1 MRNIWTIARRE
12 YNHYFASP
20 IAYVIAFVILLTLGF
35 IFGLIIYGAAQSAMT
50 GGFGGGGAPAAPGV
64 DWLGSTFNFLLML
77 TIPALTM
84 RLISDENRTGTMEL
98 LLTSPLRDWELI
110 IGKWLGGFLFVLTI
124 LAVTLI
130 YPLVLNGL
138 ITPGLDQRMMMA
150 TYLSVIL
157 LSAAYLA
164 LGVGIS
170 SIFSN
175 QIAAMFATLGLFI
188 FLWWLIGFPAN
199 YFQSGADV
207 FNYLSTTT
215 HLNSLY
221 SGTLNLSDIVYF
233 LSLTALGLFTG
244 TAAIETRRWN

>member
-12 YNHYFASP
+12 YNHYFTSP
-20 IAYVIAFVILLTLGF
+20 IAYVVAFVILLTLGF
-35 IFGLIIYGAAQSAMT
+35 IFGLVVYGASQAAVQ
-50 GGFGGGGAPAAPGV
+50 GGFGGGAPTAPGI
-64 DWLGSTFNFLLML
+64 DWMGSTFNFLLML

-84 RLISDENRTGTMEL
+84 RLVSDENRTGTMEL
-98 LLTSPLRDWELI
+98 LLTAPLRDWELI
-110 IGKWLGGFLFVLTI
+110 IGKWLGGFLFVLTV

-130 YPLVLNGL
+130 YPIILNSL
-138 ITPGLDQRMMMA
+138 ETPGLDQRLMMA

-188 FLWWLIGFPAN
+188 FLWWLIGFPAS
-199 YFQSGADV
+199 YLQSGADA

-221 SGTLNLSDIVYF
+221 NGTLNLSDIVYF

>member
-12 YNHYFASP
+12 YDHYFASP
-20 IAYVIAFVILLTLGF
+20 IAYVVAFVILLTLGF
-35 IFGLIIYGAAQSAMT
+35 IFWLVISNAAQSAIQ
-50 GGFGGGGAPAAPGV
+50 GGFGGGAPSAPGI
-64 DWLGSTFNFLLML
+64 DWMGSTFNFLLLL

-84 RLISDENRTGTMEL
+84 RLVSDENRTGTMEL
-98 LLTSPLRDWELI
+98 LLTAPLRDWELI

-130 YPLVLNGL
+130 YPIILNSL
-138 ITPGLDQRMMMA
+138 ETPGIDQRLMMA

-157 LSAAYLA
+157 FSGAFLA

-188 FLWWLIGFPAN
+188 FLWWLIGFPATS
-199 YFQSGADV
+199 FQNGSDV

-215 HLNSLY
+215 HLNSMY
-221 SGTLNLSDIVYF
+221 NGTINLADIVYF

-244 TAAIETRRWN
+244 TVAIETRRWN

>member
-12 YNHYFASP
+12 YNHYFTSP
-20 IAYVIAFVILLTLGF
+20 IAYVVAFVILLTLGF
-35 IFGLIIYGAAQSAMT
+35 IFGLIVYGAYQSALQ
-50 GGFGGGGAPAAPGV
+50 GGFGNAPTAPGV

-98 LLTSPLRDWELI
+98 LLTAPLRDWELI

-124 LAVTLI
+124 LAITLI
-130 YPLVLNGL
+130 YPIILNSL
-138 ITPGLDQRMMMA
+138 ETPGIDQRLMMA

-157 LSAAYLA
+157 LAAAYLA

-188 FLWWLIGFPAN
+188 LLWWLIGFPAN
-199 YFQSGADV
+199 YVQNGADV

-215 HLNSLY
+215 HLNAIY
-221 SGTLNLSDIVYF
+221 NGTLNLSDIVYF

>member
-12 YNHYFASP
+12 YNHYFTSP
-20 IAYVIAFVILLTLGF
+20 IAYVVAFVILLTLGF
-35 IFGLIIYGAAQSAMT
+35 IFGLVVYGASQAAIS
-50 GGFGGGGAPAAPGV
+50 GGFGGGAPAAPGI
-64 DWLGSTFNFLLML
+64 DWMGSTFNFLLML

-84 RLISDENRTGTMEL
+84 RLVSDENRTGTMEL
-98 LLTSPLRDWELI
+98 LLTAPLRDWELI

-124 LAVTLI
+124 LAVTVI
-130 YPLVLNGL
+130 YPIILNSL
-138 ITPGLDQRMMMA
+138 ETPGLDQRLMMA

-170 SIFSN
+170 SVFSN

-188 FLWWLIGFPAN
+188 FLWWLIGFPAS
-199 YFQSGADV
+199 YLQSSADV

-215 HLNSLY
+215 HLNSIY
-221 SGTLNLSDIVYF
+221 SGTLNLSDIIYF